1 MTSQGDQNN
10 PLTSEHERR
19 LRVMALNEMAVGFAK
34 GPIEYLWRF
43 YMALFSIRPKGRIN
57 YYYVESLMVFK
68 EPGLRLSLFH
78 EYIIAKI
85 RSIEP
90 QDKKV
95 FYLLLERTAGQLNRQ
110 RKREEHIPEQME
122 EMVAEIDKM
131 IDDEEAKDEETLSH
145 APDRQMEDTMFNPR
159 RGWSRTSTSNIR
171 SRNTD
176 ENLYDR
182 PGIFTAAANLA
193 STSSESSSGNFLL
206 AEDWFEILDRPQRA
220 PDDVLIA
227 EIVFRPPP
235 ERLAGE
241 NPERPDASTS
251 VLSNTAP
258 GTSVINQ
265 SIVDFHLSSRPP
277 NSSPVSLA
285 ATKAFSRST
294 TSFESSR
301 KPSPAQR
308 PNPGRRHL
316 HPVSPSLDASSR
328 FSRSVP
334 ADIHKATGLRKTQ
347 TSSPLSISSLP
358 PRPRP
363 PRRSSSLDDTSATQ
377 QAPVK
382 QASSIHT
389 SPHKHLSTYKQ
400 SSPNTPR
407 HFLDVPPLKET
418 SNLHHLGS
426 ANSSESFLPVLSSPV
441 PPARSLASPDDEDTL
456 SSLHLPSPV
465 SDINVE
471 GPDTDADPLEDP
483 LLVMRAGLRSVLGAV
498 GIKQKGPPKPSP
510 SAHWFDEYTIAD
522 FWGQPFS
529 MYYLQGEEHGLE
541 AWYVVELRVMRQ
553 RLPKKDP
560 PKTCREYVVATV
572 AKSELRDPTGNGYL
586 VFERIKDRRP
596 TMGWD
601 PAGAHPDRTRESEV
615 FEERKPF
622 ESIYTDEDFEKYLD
636 FTDRPRARYMH
647 VDRVRIVAKPY
658 LFEADETIAVI
669 SLPPPERKKQP
680 EVPADGEKT
689 PTNTTPTNTT
699 LNLLA
704 SSHAVTPTESD
715 FFFPE
720 GVVPK
725 FPTLYVWEL
734 VYIAGCLNQAKE
746 LYHIFPNTVHWLSG
760 MLIHIC
766 RAWTG
771 ADLVLYHRDGKGSV
785 TIPATQEMQDWYEQ
799 QQRMMESK
807 LKPKERE
814 KEDYSDVVRIIKT
827 PRNTTINDLVETY
840 WGFGNDEDVIGYFEG
855 LEIMEREHQ
864 MELDHETYLLVK
876 KIDEGTEREVREIIE
891 RKAAE
896 YKAEREE
903 WLRGKALLAA
913 RQKKVRIANEKEDAA
928 RKELEEKKA
937 KPRESR
943 GSDGKP
949 NKGDP
954 TSTRGERKAKVTTVI
969 AQKDSKERSAPT
981 KSEKRPR
988 REGADTGA
996 LERTSKL
1003 EASSSSE
1010 KKQPEERDAKK
1021 SESVTSRS
1029 QEAKISRGV
1038 RFADVE
1044 ETVSRGVTANA
1055 PRVKKRAEVVSSGDR
1070 REVKFSPQDDATSPK
1085 EGPSKL
1091 TSLSPERKGKGKTLS
1106 PEEKSAEPLTPQ
1118 EVKGKGKSTKFSLPW
1133 KKDKEKSGS

>member
-285 ATKAFSRST
+285 TPKAFSRST

-471 GPDTDADPLEDP
+471 GPDADADPLED
-483 LLVMRAGLRSVLGAV
+483 LSDGQGRSFV
-498 GIKQKGPPKPSP
+498 
-510 SAHWFDEYTIAD
+510 
-522 FWGQPFS
+522 
-529 MYYLQGEEHGLE
+529 
-541 AWYVVELRVMRQ
+541 
-553 RLPKKDP
+553 
-560 PKTCREYVVATV
+560 
-572 AKSELRDPTGNGYL
+572 
-586 VFERIKDRRP
+586 
-596 TMGWD
+596 
-601 PAGAHPDRTRESEV
+601 
-615 FEERKPF
+615 
-622 ESIYTDEDFEKYLD
+622 
-636 FTDRPRARYMH
+636 
-647 VDRVRIVAKPY
+647 
-658 LFEADETIAVI
+658 
-669 SLPPPERKKQP
+669 
-680 EVPADGEKT
+680 
-689 PTNTTPTNTT
+689 
-699 LNLLA
+699 
-704 SSHAVTPTESD
+704 
-715 FFFPE
+715 
-720 GVVPK
+720 
-725 FPTLYVWEL
+725 
-734 VYIAGCLNQAKE
+734 
-746 LYHIFPNTVHWLSG
+746 
-760 MLIHIC
+760 
-766 RAWTG
+766 
-771 ADLVLYHRDGKGSV
+771 
-785 TIPATQEMQDWYEQ
+785 
-799 QQRMMESK
+799 
-807 LKPKERE
+807 
-814 KEDYSDVVRIIKT
+814 
-827 PRNTTINDLVETY
+827 
-840 WGFGNDEDVIGYFEG
+840 DEDVE
-855 LEIMEREHQ
+855 EEEDAEEDEVE
-864 MELDHETYLLVK
+864 ELDEPEVVIDGEGVDLDPVD
-876 KIDEGTEREVREIIE
+876 KIDVGEEIEPELNVQDEIVTEPRENNVSLDDCSLVSEALGVQAHDENDPPHPSYDNSRLDRVTTNTSGTSGTGTARSHYTFTESLRNALRPGRQDSLDLHYNSLGAPEG
-891 RKAAE
+891 RKYIYLYE
-896 YKAEREE
+896 
-903 WLRGKALLAA
+903 LVSLAD
-913 RQKKVRIANEKEDAA
+913 R
-928 RKELEEKKA
+928 LHKA
-937 KPRESR
+937 KSLYRIF
-943 GSDGKP
+943 
-949 NKGDP
+949 
-954 TSTRGERKAKVTTVI
+954 TRNCYWFVGMIFHVLRTFTKV
-969 AQKDSKERSAPT
+969 P
-981 KSEKRPR
+981 
-988 REGADTGA
+988 
-996 LERTSKL
+996 
-1003 EASSSSE
+1003 EAFL
-1010 KKQPEERDAKK
+1010 
-1021 SESVTSRS
+1021 V
-1029 QEAKISRGV
+1029 
-1038 RFADVE
+1038 DVE
-1044 ETVSRGVTANA
+1044 GKRISLGPSDDLHRWMNAGHMGTFLNWITVVKA
-1055 PRVKKRAEVVSSGDR
+1055 PRIFTIQAVIRKWHGASAKFRHSARHHHSSNCITINTDVCLLRLRCFITRTDR
-1070 REVKFSPQDDATSPK
+1070 K
-1085 EGPSKL
+1085 
-1091 TSLSPERKGKGKTLS
+1091 
-1106 PEEKSAEPLTPQ
+1106 
-1118 EVKGKGKSTKFSLPW
+1118 
-1133 KKDKEKSGS
+1133 